1 MAKMTP
7 EEFDGLLDNEIQQA
21 VWWQDSAVK
30 VDRER
35 NYQYYLGLPMGN
47 EVAGRSQVVSWDV
60 FEVVESTL
68 PDLLE
73 MFFAGDNTGEFDPE
87 GPDGERY
94 AQQATDY
101 VNYLIRKQNP
111 GFLIFNTW
119 FKDALIAKLGIVRAY
134 WNPQEK
140 KVRENYQG
148 LDEASLVM
156 LLDNEGVEVID
167 QLSYPDPADLEQ
179 RQQAMSALNAMS
191 PEQGAQVQQMLA
203 QPPKMLYDVSVK
215 VTKKRGQVCI
225 DNVRPETFVVSK
237 RATKLSDA
245 QLQGEIRPFTRSDL
259 IEMGIPKADA
269 MSVQDYDMSVFETGT
284 SMKEQAE
291 HDTNTWQFN
300 DETSID
306 KSTEEVLLFCGHVLA
321 DFDGDGIAEW
331 RYVLRGGNKTLTN
344 DESDGPDYCVLT
356 PIPIPHAIVGMAL
369 ADPVVPIQ
377 QVNTTLQRQYL
388 DSLYLANN
396 PRSYAINGKVNL
408 DDLLDN
414 RIGGIVR
421 MNEPGMAGPLETA
434 NVAAEALQ
442 GIEFMDSRREQRT
455 GVTRYNQGLDAD
467 SLNKTATGVSKIMG
481 AGDRRMRMIARIFAE
496 TGVKDLF
503 RLVLKIVC
511 QHQDH
516 EAVIKLRGEWV
527 SFNPREWSDQMEAT
541 IEVGTEDHAEMAA
554 MWQQIIGMQAQAVQ
568 AGSSLA
574 NEKNIFNATMQL
586 MKAMRVKGAER
597 FWQDPDNAPPK
608 DPPPPSPEEILAKAE
623 VEKAQI
629 KAASDRE
636 KMASDERL
644 EQVKLQIKQVELQQ
658 KQIDL
663 QLKQA
668 DLQIKNRDSL
678 INAAVQADEQD
689 RKDRQQ
695 EVDTLHTAAQFG
707 RQTQQDQH
715 NMMRDYGRPAAD

>member
-1 MAKMTP
+1 MSP

-21 VWWQDSAVK
+21 VWWQDSAIK
-30 VDRER
+30 TDRER
-35 NYQYYLGLPMGN
+35 NYQYYLGLPLGN

-119 FKDALIAKLGIVRAY
+119 FKDALIAKLGVVRAY

-140 KVRENYQG
+140 VTRENYQG

-156 LLDNEGVEVID
+156 LLDNDGVEVID
-167 QLSYPDPADLEQ
+167 QLAYPDPQDMEQ
-179 RQQAMSALNAMS
+179 RQQAESALNAMA
-191 PEQGAQVQQMLA
+191 PEQAQQVLMMLQ

-215 VTKKRGQVCI
+215 VTRKRGQVCI
-225 DNVRPETFVVSK
+225 DNVRPETFIVSK
-237 RATKLSDA
+237 RATKLGDA
-245 QLQGEIRPFTRSDL
+245 GLQGEVRPFMRSDL
-259 IEMGIPKADA
+259 IEMGVSRADA
-269 MSVQDYDMSVFETGT
+269 ESVQDYDLSILETGE
-284 SMKEQAE
+284 SLKERAE
-291 HDTNTWQFN
+291 HSTNTWQFN
-300 DETSID
+300 DEQTID

-344 DESDGPDYCVLT
+344 EESDGPDYCVLT
-356 PIPIPHAIVGMAL
+356 PIPIPHAIFGLSL
-369 ADPVVPIQ
+369 ADTVAPIQ
-377 QVNTTLQRQYL
+377 EANTALTRQYL

-396 PRSYAINGKVNL
+396 PRTYAVDNQVNL

-414 RIGGIVR
+414 RIGGVVR
-421 MNEPGMAGPLETA
+421 MKNPGMAGPLETSS
-434 NVAAEALQ
+434 VAGEALQ
-442 GIEFMDSRREQRT
+442 GIEFMDSRRENRT

-503 RLVLKIVC
+503 KLVLKIVC

-541 IEVGTEDHAEMAA
+541 IEVGTDDHVEMAA

-574 NEKNIFNATMQL
+574 NEKNIFNSTMQL

-597 FWQDPDNAPPK
+597 FWTDPDQAPPK
-608 DPPPPSPEEILAKAE
+608 EPPPPSPEQILAQAE
-623 VEKAQI
+623 VEKAKI
-629 KAASDRE
+629 KAESDRA

-644 EQVKLQIKQVELQQ
+644 EQIRLQIELVKLRQKEAEIGIK
-658 KQIDL
+658 D
-663 QLKQA
+663 
-668 DLQIKNRDSL
+668 RDSMV
-678 INAAVQADEQD
+678 NAAVAADEQE

-695 EVDTLHTAAQFG
+695 NVDTLHTAAQFG
-707 RQTQQDQH
+707 RQSQQDQH
-715 NMMRDYGRPAAD
+715 NMMRDMHGRPDAD

>member
-1 MAKMTP
+1 MTP

-21 VWWQDSAVK
+21 VWWQDSAIK
-30 VDRER
+30 TDRER
-35 NYQYYLGLPMGN
+35 NYQYYLGLPLGN

-111 GFLIFNTW
+111 GFLIMNTW
-119 FKDALIAKLGIVRAY
+119 FKDALIAKLGVVRAY

-140 KVRENYQG
+140 VSRENYQG

-167 QLSYPDPADLEQ
+167 QAAYPDPQDMEQ
-179 RQQAMSALNAMS
+179 RQQAANAVNAMS
-191 PEQGAQVQQMLA
+191 PQQAQEVGAMLQ

-215 VTKKRGQVCI
+215 VTRKRGQVCI
-225 DNVRPETFVVSK
+225 DNVRPETFIVSK
-237 RATKLSDA
+237 RATKLADA
-245 QLQGEIRPFTRSDL
+245 GLQGEVRPFMRSDL
-259 IEMGIPKADA
+259 IEMGVKQEDA
-269 MSVQDYDMSVFETGT
+269 ETVQDYEFSVLQTGW
-284 SMKEQAE
+284 SLKEQAE
-291 HDTNTWQFN
+291 NETNTWQFN
-300 DETSID
+300 DEDTSID

-344 DESDGPDYCVLT
+344 EESDGPDYCVLT
-356 PIPIPHAIVGMAL
+356 PIPIPHAIFGLSL
-369 ADPVVPIQ
+369 ADTVAPIQ
-377 QVNTTLQRQYL
+377 EANTALTRQYL

-396 PRSYAINGKVNL
+396 PRSYAVDGQVNL

-414 RIGGIVR
+414 RIGGVVR
-421 MNEPGMAGPLETA
+421 MKQVGMAGPLETS
-434 NVAAEALQ
+434 NVAGEALQ
-442 GIEFMDSRREQRT
+442 GIEFMDSRRENRT

-503 RLVLKIVC
+503 KLVLKLVC

-516 EAVIKLRGEWV
+516 EAVVKLRGEWV

-541 IEVGTEDHAEMAA
+541 IEVGTDDHVEMAA

-574 NEKNIFNATMQL
+574 NEKNIFNSTMQL

-597 FWQDPDNAPPK
+597 FWTDPDTVEKQPPT
-608 DPPPPSPEEILAKAE
+608 PSPEEILAKAQ
-623 VEKAQI
+623 VETEQI
-629 KAASDRE
+629 KQQGNLAAKQID
-636 KMASDERL
+636 
-644 EQVKLQIKQVELQQ
+644 LQIKQVELQL
-658 KQIDL
+658 KQIEL
-663 QLKQA
+663 QQA
-668 DLQIKNRDSL
+668 QQEIGIKNRDSL
-678 INAAVQADEQD
+678 VKAAVAADEQD
-689 RKDRQQ
+689 RKDRQLHA
-695 EVDTLHTAAQFG
+695 DTLHTAAQFG

-715 NMMRDYGRPAAD
+715 NMMRDMHGRPSAD